1 MIVSII
7 GLEQKY
13 IVFYRFYRYNRCQIT
28 RISLVI
34 NIKSQKLIV
43 VQIELY
49 NSEAMDIE
57 FHVSR
62 DPWLY
67 PRLITMKSLTSNF
80 MITMVIKSRIS
91 RLRIV
96 NIEFHKLASH
106 FFLIFYPELK
116 NQFVNSLEKNIDP
129 QYPYPQIEIILFSF
143 Y

>member
-13 IVFYRFYRYNRCQIT
+13 SLSIDFIGNRCQIT
-28 RISLVI
+28 CISLVI

-62 DPWLY
+62 DPWL

-91 RLRIV
+91 RLQIV
-96 NIEFHKLASH
+96 NIEFHKLASR
-106 FFLIFYPELK
+106 FIFILQLK
-116 NQFVNSLEKNIDP
+116 NHSIRSRKTTIP
-129 QYPYPQIEIILFSF
+129 PYPYSQIILYPSLS
-143 Y
+143 